1 MPNANG
7 TLCWYA
13 LKTRSRHE
21 KSVRAQL
28 TDLGIENLLPTTWRL
43 SQWKDRKK
51 KIETPLFSGYC
62 FSRFTWEDRLSV
74 LKTHGVV
81 HIVGSGHRP
90 EAIPD
95 EEIDA
100 LKVLMAGPIPYDAHP
115 YLREGM
121 AVSVVRGPLVGL
133 RGILLRKEKPYR
145 LVIAVH
151 LIQQAAAVEIDAA
164 DVITI

>member
-1 MPNANG
+1 M
-7 TLCWYA
+7 
-13 LKTRSRHE
+13 
-21 KSVRAQL
+21 
-28 TDLGIENLLPTTWRL
+28 
-43 SQWKDRKK
+43 
-51 KIETPLFSGYC
+51 
-62 FSRFTWEDRLSV
+62 